1 MAIDDQATLTL
12 EQDEQYH
19 EALAKL
25 QAGQWDDAIA
35 LLKTLQ
41 ARYSGRSDLTEM
53 LEQARLK
60 ASLDASG
67 RRVRPR
73 RFAFVWSPLLR
84 RALLVISLA
93 AIAFGAFLLYQVVI
107 GPAIARTQHIATV
120 RSLHRQA
127 QEAMEQR
134 DFATAESLYQ
144 EILALEPND
153 VIAADG
159 VEAAR
164 RQKELDA
171 DYRSALALL
180 DQGEKAKARELLV
193 SIAERAPGYRDVA
206 RLLRETEEETKL
218 AELLRAA
225 DADFEAERW
234 GEAAEEYAELRRLNG
249 AYEQEHVGERL
260 FESYLNYGLSLVNTY
275 PAQPEDLDKAL
286 LAFNKALSLRP
297 REPQV
302 TAERNRLRDYLEGK
316 AAYEAGAW
324 QMAIDRL
331 RPIYDERPDY
341 LGGALAE
348 DLYRAYLAL
357 GDEYLREGERQLAFE
372 QYQQAAHIAGV
383 DTAEAEVRILGLA
396 PGLTPT
402 PTATPTPTSTP
413 TPTPEG

>member
-275 PAQPEDLDKAL
+275 
-286 LAFNKALSLRP
+286 
-297 REPQV
+297 
-302 TAERNRLRDYLEGK
+302 
-316 AAYEAGAW
+316 
-324 QMAIDRL
+324 
-331 RPIYDERPDY
+331 
-341 LGGALAE
+341 
-348 DLYRAYLAL
+348 
-357 GDEYLREGERQLAFE
+357 
-372 QYQQAAHIAGV
+372 
-383 DTAEAEVRILGLA
+383 
-396 PGLTPT
+396 
-402 PTATPTPTSTP
+402 
-413 TPTPEG
+413 